1 MFYIYIYMRVCVLYN
16 MCVFMAL
23 SGGFSLVPLQ
33 PQFISVVVQ
42 GADDQ
47 HHRDGEDILTLLGI
61 TLGGTVPFLRT

>member
-1 MFYIYIYMRVCVLYN
+1 MYICIIYINMCVCVLYN

-23 SGGFSLVPLQ
+23 SGGFSLLPLL
-33 PQFISVVVQ
+33 VQ

-47 HHRDGEDILTLLGI
+47 HHRDGEGILTLLGI

>member
-1 MFYIYIYMRVCVLYN
+1 MYICIIYKYVCVLYN

-23 SGGFSLVPLQ
+23 SGGFSLLPLL
-33 PQFISVVVQ
+33 VQ

-47 HHRDGEDILTLLGI
+47 HHRDGEGILTLLGI